1 MAKSVPV
8 SRERHS
14 GKGWRHPAG
23 YGFVAADTIAPLG
36 GSEFAQAAAAMPIA
50 FIERSG
56 HFLPVALLGLAK
68 GSNVFVGPGGQW
80 LGGYVPAVLRAYP
93 FSLMRGEGSEQT
105 FLCVDEDSGLIVDG
119 DGETVEKFFEPDGS
133 PSAMTNTLT
142 DFLHSIEQDQ
152 IQTDLAVT
160 ALAEAGV
167 IKPWPLTAP
176 VGNQQVTV
184 SGLYRVDEPA
194 LDALDDAT
202 FLKLRKASS
211 LPVAYGQILS
221 MGQAGVLSRLSAIR
235 ERVAQPAQAPTDLPL
250 A

>member
-36 GSEFAQAAAAMPIA
+36 GSEFAHAAAAMPIA

>member
-36 GSEFAQAAAAMPIA
+36 GSEFAHAAAAMPIA

-152 IQTDLAVT
+152 NPDRSRGHGACRSGRHQ
-160 ALAEAGV
+160 ALAIDGACRQSTGDGER
-167 IKPWPLTAP
+167 P
-176 VGNQQVTV
+176 
-184 SGLYRVDEPA
+184 
-194 LDALDDAT
+194 
-202 FLKLRKASS
+202 
-211 LPVAYGQILS
+211 
-221 MGQAGVLSRLSAIR
+221 LSRRRAGARRSRRCDLS
-235 ERVAQPAQAPTDLPL
+235 
-250 A
+250 